1 MSAPEISGSSSP
13 DVLSWQAINS
23 AEVISVVL
31 SILLVEWAL
40 APFAISPWLLGGP
53 PLLAFLL
60 MLYSHQ
66 CRGETAQMLGFGGR
80 YFDRALFLLAG
91 PTLLAIAAL
100 IFASC
105 LMHSLHLPD
114 RFWTRLGLLPG
125 WALLQQYTMLGFAYR
140 RLRQCLHAN
149 HSITITASLFALLHA
164 PSYSLMILTFL
175 GGLIWSFVYER
186 APNLFASAISHVLL
200 SATVLV
206 AVPEWILPSMTV
218 GYRCLLYQNF

>member
-1 MSAPEISGSSSP
+1 MSAPENSSSSSN
-13 DVLSWQAINS
+13 VVSWQAINL
-23 AEVISVVL
+23 AELTSVVL

-40 APFAISPWLLGGP
+40 APFAVSPWLLGVP

-66 CRGETAQMLGFGGR
+66 CRGETAQTLGFGGR
-80 YFDRALFLLAG
+80 YFERTLLLLAG

-100 IFASC
+100 IFISY
-105 LMHSLHLPD
+105 LTHLLHLPD
-114 RFWTRLGLLPG
+114 RFWARLSLLPG

-149 HSITITASLFALLHA
+149 HSITITALLFALLHA
-164 PSYSLMILTFL
+164 PNYPLMILTFL

-186 APNLFASAISHVLL
+186 APNLFASAISHTLL

-206 AVPEWILPSMTV
+206 TIPEWILPSMTV

>member
-1 MSAPEISGSSSP
+1 MSAPENSSSSSNI
-13 DVLSWQAINS
+13 LSWQAINS
-23 AEVISVVL
+23 AEVISVIF

-60 MLYSHQ
+60 MLYAHQ

-80 YFDRALFLLAG
+80 HFDRALFLLAG

-100 IFASC
+100 IFVSY
-105 LMHSLHLPD
+105 LTHSLHLPD
-114 RFWTRLGLLPG
+114 RFWARLSLLPV
-125 WALLQQYTMLGFAYR
+125 WALLQQYTMLGFVYR

-149 HSITITASLFALLHA
+149 QSITITASLFALVHT
-164 PSYSLMILTFL
+164 PNYPLMILTFL
-175 GGLIWSFVYER
+175 GGLIWSSVYER
-186 APNLFASAISHVLL
+186 APNLFASATSHMLL

-218 GYRCLLYQNF
+218 GYRWLLYQNF

>member
-1 MSAPEISGSSSP
+1 MNATESKGLSNSF
-13 DVLSWQAINS
+13 SWQAINL
-23 AEVISVVL
+23 AEIVSVVL

-40 APFAISPWLLGGP
+40 APFAVSPWLLGCP

-66 CRGETAQMLGFGGR
+66 CRGETAQTLGFRGR
-80 YFDRALFLLAG
+80 YFDRALLLLAG

-100 IFASC
+100 IFVSY
-105 LMHSLHLPD
+105 LTHSLYLPD
-114 RFWTRLGLLPG
+114 RFWARLGLLPV
-125 WALLQQYTMLGFAYR
+125 WALLQQYMMLGFTYR
-140 RLRQCLHAN
+140 RLRQFLYAN
-149 HSITITASLFALLHA
+149 QSIMITAGLFALVHA
-164 PSYSLMILTFL
+164 PNYLLMILTFL

-206 AVPEWILPSMTV
+206 AVPESILPSMTV
-218 GYRCLLYQNF
+218 GYRYLLYHNF

>member
-1 MSAPEISGSSSP
+1 MSATKSSSP
-13 DVLSWQAINS
+13 SNGLSWQTINL

-40 APFAISPWLLGGP
+40 APFPVSSWLLGGP

-66 CRGETAQMLGFGGR
+66 CRGETAQTLGFGGR
-80 YFDRALFLLAG
+80 YFDRALLLLAG

-100 IFASC
+100 IFVSY
-105 LMHSLHLPD
+105 LTHSLHLPD
-114 RFWTRLGLLPG
+114 RSWARLGLLPL
-125 WALLQQYTMLGFAYR
+125 WALLQQYMMLGFAYR
-140 RLRQCLHAN
+140 RLRQFHHAN
-149 HSITITASLFALLHA
+149 QSTMITAGLFALLHA
-164 PSYSLMILTFL
+164 PNYPLMILTFL

-206 AVPEWILPSMTV
+206 TIPEWILPSMTV
-218 GYRCLLYQNF
+218 GYRYLLYHNF

>member
-1 MSAPEISGSSSP
+1 MSATESSSSSHT
-13 DVLSWQAINS
+13 LSWQAINL

-40 APFAISPWLLGGP
+40 APFAVSPWLLGGP

-60 MLYSHQ
+60 MLYSHR
-66 CRGETAQMLGFGGR
+66 CRGETAQTLGLGGR
-80 YFDRALFLLAG
+80 CFDRALLLLAG

-100 IFASC
+100 IFVSY
-105 LMHSLHLPD
+105 LTHSLHLPD
-114 RFWTRLGLLPG
+114 RFWARLGLLPV
-125 WALLQQYTMLGFAYR
+125 WALLQQYTMLGFTFR
-140 RLRQCLHAN
+140 RLRQFLHAN
-149 HSITITASLFALLHA
+149 QSIMITGGLFALVHV
-164 PSYSLMILTFL
+164 PNYPLMFLTFL

-218 GYRCLLYQNF
+218 GYRYLLYHNF

>member
-1 MSAPEISGSSSP
+1 MNATESSSSSRT
-13 DVLSWQAINS
+13 LSWQAINL

-40 APFAISPWLLGGP
+40 APFAVSPWLLGAP

-60 MLYSHQ
+60 MVYSHH

-80 YFDRALFLLAG
+80 YFDRALFLLAP

-100 IFASC
+100 IFASY

-149 HSITITASLFALLHA
+149 HTITITASLFALLHA
-164 PSYSLMILTFL
+164 PSYPLMIFTFL
-175 GGLIWSFVYER
+175 
-186 APNLFASAISHVLL
+186 
-200 SATVLV
+200 TV
-206 AVPEWILPSMTV
+206 
-218 GYRCLLYQNF
+218 F

>member
-1 MSAPEISGSSSP
+1 MSATESSSSSNT
-13 DVLSWQAINS
+13 LSWQAINL

-40 APFAISPWLLGGP
+40 APFAVSPWLLGGP

-60 MLYSHQ
+60 MLYSHR
-66 CRGETAQMLGFGGR
+66 CRGETAQTLGFGGR
-80 YFDRALFLLAG
+80 CFDRALLLLAG

-100 IFASC
+100 IFVSY
-105 LMHSLHLPD
+105 LTHSLHLPD
-114 RFWTRLGLLPG
+114 RFWARLGLLPV
-125 WALLQQYTMLGFAYR
+125 WALLQQYVMLGFIYR
-140 RLRQCLHAN
+140 RLRQFLHSN
-149 HSITITASLFALLHA
+149 QTILMTAGLFALVHV
-164 PSYSLMILTFL
+164 PNYPLMLLTFL

-206 AVPEWILPSMTV
+206 TVPEWILPSMTV
-218 GYRCLLYQNF
+218 GYRYLLYHNF

>member
-1 MSAPEISGSSSP
+1 MSAPENSSSSSN
-13 DVLSWQAINS
+13 VLSWQAINW
-23 AEVISVVL
+23 AEVISVIL
-31 SILLVEWAL
+31 SILLAEWAL

-53 PLLAFLL
+53 PFLAFLL
-60 MLYSHQ
+60 MLHSHR
-66 CRGETAQMLGFGGR
+66 CRGETAQTLGFGGR
-80 YFDRALFLLAG
+80 YLDRSLLLLSG

-100 IFASC
+100 IFVSY
-105 LMHSLHLPD
+105 LTHSLHLPD
-114 RFWTRLGLLPG
+114 RFWARLSLLPV

-149 HSITITASLFALLHA
+149 QSITITASLFALLHA
-164 PSYSLMILTFL
+164 PSYPLMILTFV

-186 APNLFASAISHVLL
+186 APNLFASAISHMLL

-218 GYRCLLYQNF
+218 GYRCLLHQNF